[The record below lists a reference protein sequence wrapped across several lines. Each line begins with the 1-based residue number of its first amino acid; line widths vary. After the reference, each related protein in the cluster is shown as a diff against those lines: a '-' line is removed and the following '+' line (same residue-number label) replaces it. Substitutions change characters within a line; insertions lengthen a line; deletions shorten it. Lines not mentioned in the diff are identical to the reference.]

1 MSITTSLKV
10 CLIAGVLCLTLGM
23 NAQKAPQTL
32 ILDGEAL
39 AKNQQ
44 EISVTK
50 NSEKIAAYKRLL
62 KDADK
67 IVQEG
72 VLYSVMHKKQTPPSG
87 DKHDYMSQAPYWWP
101 DPTKPDGLPYIK
113 KDGLKNPELKD
124 IPDTDEMDKIEDD
137 AQTTAVAYFFS
148 KDERYATHAA
158 KLIKT
163 WFLDKETKQN
173 PNLNFSQG
181 IPGINKG
188 RGIGIIESRELYKV
202 IDAAILLRGSK
213 SWSEDDHTA
222 LKQWFSEFLTWLIE
236 SPIGK
241 DEAKEPNNHGNY
253 YNMQVI
259 NFALFTEQKEVALKQ
274 IDIAKKL
281 IIKQITPE
289 GSQPLELARTKSW
302 DYVNMNLLGYCF
314 IARLGDK
321 LKADVWHFET
331 ADGKSIRKCVDWLMP
346 YLKKEKKWAHEQIK
360 KITYEET
367 LIILKMSAKAYAQ
380 PAYDNLAKTVDEATN
395 QKPLYQLAF

>member
-1 MSITTSLKV
+1 MSISLKV
-10 CLIAGVLCLTLGM
+10 CLISGVLYLVQGLS
-23 NAQKAPQTL
+23 AQNAPQTL
-32 ILDGEAL
+32 ILDGDAL

-44 EISVTK
+44 ELSANK
-50 NSEKIAAYKRLL
+50 NSEKAAALKKLL

-67 IVQEG
+67 VVQEG

-101 DPTKPDGLPYIK
+101 DPTKKDGLPYIK

-124 IPDTDEMDKIEDD
+124 IPDTDEMDDMEDD
-137 AQTTAVAYFFS
+137 AETTALAYFFS
-148 KDERYATHAA
+148 KDERYAAHAA
-158 KLIKT
+158 RLIKT
-163 WFLDKETKQN
+163 WFLDKETRQN

-213 SWSEDDHTA
+213 NWLEDDHKA
-222 LKQWFSEFLTWLIE
+222 LKKWFSEFLTWLIE

-241 DEAKEPNNHGNY
+241 DEADEPNNHGNY

-259 NFALFTEQKEVALKQ
+259 NFALFTEQKGVALKQ

-281 IIKQITPE
+281 IVKQITPE

-314 IARLGDK
+314 IARLGEK
-321 LKADVWHFET
+321 VNADVWNFET
-331 ADGKSIRKCVDWLMP
+331 SDGKSVKKCVDWLIP
-346 YLKKEKKWAHEQIK
+346 YLKKEKKWDHEQIK
-360 KITYEET
+360 KFDYAET
-367 LIILKMSAKAYAQ
+367 LAILKMGAKAFNQ
-380 PAYDNLAKTVDEATN
+380 PAYESLAKEVDEATN
-395 QKPLYQLAF
+395 PKPYYQLAF